1 MHRGTVLGGRKQ
13 KARPL
18 KQSHDALS
26 TSLSPGLLRNSEVAN
41 TSHDLE
47 GNAIFKVYCL
57 LYSVVFR
64 SIVIIVFYCSLIT
77 RN

>member
-41 TSHDLE
+41 IAYL
-47 GNAIFKVYCL
+47 
-57 LYSVVFR
+57 
-64 SIVIIVFYCSLIT
+64 
-77 RN
+77 